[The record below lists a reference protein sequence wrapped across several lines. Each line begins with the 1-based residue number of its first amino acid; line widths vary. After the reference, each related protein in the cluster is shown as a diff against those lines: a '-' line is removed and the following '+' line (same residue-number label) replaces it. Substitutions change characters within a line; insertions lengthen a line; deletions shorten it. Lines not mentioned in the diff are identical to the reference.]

1 MTKIYYESDFKIV
14 ERFKDK
20 LNDIP
25 FKYTYFADLSY
36 TASWDGEEYKNCKR
50 NPDGSII
57 VVFNAQSLG
66 LGPLR
71 VKREYFIPDS
81 DFEDGIRN
89 EVYVEDT
96 GVVLVS
102 GTGRPVTV
110 EMEVVPPYIYLQEI
124 VDALTDTSPTKAL
137 SANQGR
143 VLSERIGTV
152 REAMTTSL
160 IQETTQRTAAD
171 TALFKQLDATAETL
185 EHLKNRDTA
194 LDEMITAVMMQT
206 SYAKDIGLFK
216 TAAQAEDAAIMWAG
230 APGIRFIFY
239 ATEEGQIGT
248 IRQVYSSAGYTL
260 QFLDRDGAQYVRIV
274 YYDGNQKS
282 AWRPIDRASIVYKL
296 MYTASSRRLEF
307 HDPIHDEGFG
317 GITLPE
323 ATTTQSG
330 LMSAEQVQ
338 NLDAAVKT
346 SGAQS
351 ISGIKTFNDNLVIA
365 GKSTI
370 AKNIDRG
377 ELKVLHQGSSKGFI
391 IRTRNTTDALLPLEM
406 LTTDGYQSYTYAFP
420 AKGGTVA
427 LAEDV
432 AAAVAGAIAQVVAEA
447 PADLDTLKEVAD
459 YIAADKTGAAEIE
472 VSISGLQG
480 RCSSLESIISY
491 YDANYP
497 YLVQEIAR
505 ALEDSSRNR
514 ILIEESIL
522 PRLDTGLL
530 SENNK
535 QALAHMVEMGTVNTS
550 GTAENSAIALASQAD
565 VLQIFY
571 KTSNGQVGTI
581 RQVYSNNGNTLQFL
595 TLNGTEFVRTVN
607 YNSGL
612 KSAWR
617 NIDRASLVYKLM
629 YTASNRRLEFH
640 DPIQD
645 TGFGG
650 ITLPEATSEASGLM
664 SAAQAGNLDRLQQ
677 FLTKLE
683 TALGTTDLDTIVSHL
698 AQ

>member
-14 ERFKDK
+14 ERLRKDELK
-20 LNDIP
+20 DIP
-25 FKYTYFADLSY
+25 FRYTYFADYAYS
-36 TASWDGEEYKNCKR
+36 ASWDGEEYKNCKR
-50 NPDGSII
+50 NPDGRII
-57 VVFNAQSLG
+57 VVFNAQNLG

-124 VDALTDTSPTKAL
+124 VDTLTDTSPTKAL

-143 VLSERIGTV
+143 VLSERIVTV

-160 IQETTQRTAAD
+160 IQETTQRTEAV
-171 TALFKQLDATAETL
+171 TALSQQIVATGQTL
-185 EHLKNRDTA
+185 EHLKNKDAA
-194 LDEMITAVMMQT
+194 LDEMITAVIMQT

-216 TAAQAEDAAIMWAG
+216 TSAQAEDAAITWAG

-248 IRQVYSSAGYTL
+248 IRQVYSSEGYTL

-296 MYTASSRRLEF
+296 MYTASNRRLEF

-330 LMSAEQVQ
+330 LMTAAQVQ
-338 NLDAAVKT
+338 NLDGAVKT
-346 SGAQS
+346 TGAQS

-377 ELKVLHQGSSKGFI
+377 ELKVLHQGSNKGFI

-427 LAEDV
+427 LTEDV
-432 AAAVAGAIAQVVAEA
+432 AETIDVVKVGLQSGINENRTN
-447 PADLDTLKEVAD
+447 LQNFLYDTFPQFRVDVYNLKEAVKAFNF
-459 YIAADKTGAAEIE
+459 DKD
-472 VSISGLQG
+472 L
-480 RCSSLESIISY
+480 
-491 YDANYP
+491 
-497 YLVQEIAR
+497 
-505 ALEDSSRNR
+505 
-514 ILIEESIL
+514 
-522 PRLDTGLL
+522 
-530 SENNK
+530 
-535 QALAHMVEMGTVNTS
+535 GTVDTS
-550 GTAENSAIALASQAD
+550 GTAENSAIALASEAD
-565 VLQIFY
+565 VLQIRY

-629 YTASNRRLEFH
+629 YTASSRRLEFH

-664 SAAQAGNLDRLQQ
+664 TATQAGNLDRLQQ

-698 AQ
+698 TQ

>member
-1 MTKIYYESDFKIV
+1 MADNKPTKINHLSDFIV
-14 ERFKDK
+14 TEHFKK
-20 LNDIP
+20 EEHTGVP
-25 FKYTYFADLSY
+25 FRYTYFTRQAQY
-36 TASWDGEEYKNCKR
+36 VASWDGEEYMNCKR
-50 NPDGSII
+50 KADGSITI
-57 VVFNAQSLG
+57 AFDAHHLG
-66 LGPLR
+66 IGRLR
-71 VKREYFIPDS
+71 VMREYFIPDS
-81 DFEDGIRN
+81 NFADGIRN

-96 GVVLVS
+96 DILLVNGES
-102 GTGRPVTV
+102 DRLSVD
-110 EMEVVPPYIYLQEI
+110 MEVVAPYIQLQI

-143 VLSERIGTV
+143 VLGERIEEMSKAVSTAGTN
-152 REAMTTSL
+152 
-160 IQETTQRTAAD
+160 I
-171 TALFKQLDATAETL
+171 
-185 EHLKNRDTA
+185 EHLKNKDTA

-216 TAAQAEDAAIMWAG
+216 TSAQAEDAAITWAG
-230 APGIRFIFY
+230 APGIRFLFY

-248 IRQVYSSAGYTL
+248 IRQVYSSNGTTL
-260 QFLDRDGAQYVRIV
+260 QFLTLNGTEFVRTV
-274 YYDGNQKS
+274 NYNSGTKS
-282 AWRPIDRASIVYKL
+282 AWRNIDRASLVYKL

-307 HDPIHDEGFG
+307 HDPIQDEGFG

-330 LMSAEQVQ
+330 LMTAEQVQ
-338 NLDAAVKT
+338 NLDGAVKT
-346 SGAQS
+346 TGAQS
-351 ISGIKTFNDNLVIA
+351 IAGVKTFNDNLVIA

-427 LAEDV
+427 LTEDV
-432 AAAVAGAIAQVVAEA
+432 
-447 PADLDTLKEVAD
+447 
-459 YIAADKTGAAEIE
+459 AAEIE

-480 RCSSLESIISY
+480 RCSSLESRLDY

-497 YLVQEIAR
+497 YLGQEIAL
-505 ALEDSSRNR
+505 ALEDTNRNR
-514 ILIEESIL
+514 VLIEENIL

-530 SENNK
+530 SETNK

-550 GTAENSAIALASQAD
+550 GTAENNAVALASQAD
-565 VLQIFY
+565 VLQIYY

-607 YNSGL
+607 YNSGT

-629 YTASNRRLEFH
+629 YTASSRRLEFH

-664 SAAQAGNLDRLQQ
+664 SATQAGNLDRLQQ

-683 TALGTTDLDTIVSHL
+683 TAMGTTDLDTIVSHL
-698 AQ
+698 TQ

>member
-1 MTKIYYESDFKIV
+1 MADNRPIKINHLSDFIV
-14 ERFKDK
+14 TEHFKK
-20 LNDIP
+20 EEHTGVP
-25 FKYTYFADLSY
+25 FRYTYFTRQAQY
-36 TASWDGEEYKNCKR
+36 VASWDGEKYINCKR
-50 NPDGSII
+50 KADGSITI
-57 VVFNAQSLG
+57 AFDAHHLG
-66 LGPLR
+66 IGRLR
-71 VKREYFIPDS
+71 VMREYFIPDIN
-81 DFEDGIRN
+81 FADGIRN

-96 GVVLVS
+96 DILLVNGES
-102 GTGRPVTV
+102 DRLSVD
-110 EMEVVPPYIYLQEI
+110 MEVVAPYIQLQI

-143 VLSERIGTV
+143 VLGERIEEVNKAVSTAGTN
-152 REAMTTSL
+152 
-160 IQETTQRTAAD
+160 I
-171 TALFKQLDATAETL
+171 

-194 LDEMITAVMMQT
+194 LDEMITAVIMQT

-216 TAAQAEDAAIMWAG
+216 TSAQAEDAAITWAG

-248 IRQVYSSAGYTL
+248 IRQVYSSEGYTL

-274 YYDGNQKS
+274 YYDGYQKS

-296 MYTASSRRLEF
+296 MYTASNRRLEF

-330 LMSAEQVQ
+330 LMTAEQVQ

-346 SGAQS
+346 TGAQA

-365 GKSTI
+365 GKTTL

-391 IRTRNTTDALLPLEM
+391 IRTRNTADALLPLEM

-427 LAEDV
+427 LTEDV
-432 AAAVAGAIAQVVAEA
+432 TAAVAGAIAQVVAEA
-447 PADLDTLKEVAD
+447 PEDLDTLKEVAD
-459 YIAADKTGAAEIE
+459 YIASDKTKAAEIE
-472 VSISGLQG
+472 T
-480 RCSSLESIISY
+480 SLSALNSFTQYQAEVTMNHQTMINDLYSWKRD
-491 YDANYP
+491 YDDRLPSWN
-497 YLVQEIAR
+497 R
-505 ALEDSSRNR
+505 AMQDVDNLKDS
-514 ILIEESIL
+514 
-522 PRLDTGLL
+522 
-530 SENNK
+530 
-535 QALAHMVEMGTVNTS
+535 LAFDKDLGTVDTS
-550 GTAENSAIALASQAD
+550 GTAENRAIALASEAD
-565 VLQIFY
+565 VLQIRY

-607 YNSGL
+607 YNSGK

-629 YTASNRRLEFH
+629 YTASSRRLEFH

-664 SAAQAGNLDRLQQ
+664 SATQAGNLDRLQQ

>member
-1 MTKIYYESDFKIV
+1 MAEKHIECKKIHYKSDFKIV
-14 ERFKDK
+14 ERPKDET
-20 LNDIP
+20 LGSVP
-25 FKYTYFADLSY
+25 FRYTYFARSAVE
-36 TASWDGEEYKNCKR
+36 ASWDGQTFSNCKR
-50 NPDGSII
+50 NPDGSITI
-57 VVFNAQSLG
+57 IFNAERLG
-66 LGPLR
+66 LGPLK

-81 DFEDGIRN
+81 DFEDGICHK
-89 EVYVEDT
+89 VYVENT
-96 GVVLVS
+96 GIDLVS
-102 GTGRPVTV
+102 SASSPVVV

-143 VLSERIGTV
+143 VLSERIVTV

-171 TALFKQLDATAETL
+171 TALSKQLAATAETL

-194 LDEMITAVMMQT
+194 LDEMITAVMMQMT
-206 SYAKDIGLFK
+206 YAKDIGLFK
-216 TAAQAEDAAIMWAG
+216 TSAQAEDAAITWAG

-248 IRQVYSSAGYTL
+248 IRQVYSSEGYTL

-274 YYDGNQKS
+274 YYDGYLKS

-338 NLDAAVKT
+338 NLDGAVKT
-346 SGAQS
+346 TGAQA
-351 ISGIKTFNDNLVIA
+351 IAGIKTFNDNLVIA

-427 LAEDV
+427 LTDDV
-432 AAAVAGAIAQVVAEA
+432 AAVVASAIAQVVAEA
-447 PADLDTLKEVAD
+447 PEDLNTLKEVAD
-459 YIAADKTGAAEIE
+459 YIAADKTGAAKIE
-472 VSISGLQG
+472 T
-480 RCSSLESIISY
+480 SLSALDSFTQYQAEVTMNHQTMINDLYSWKRD
-491 YDANYP
+491 YDDRLPSWNRAMQDVANLKDS
-497 YLVQEIAR
+497 LVFDKD
-505 ALEDSSRNR
+505 L
-514 ILIEESIL
+514 
-522 PRLDTGLL
+522 
-530 SENNK
+530 
-535 QALAHMVEMGTVNTS
+535 GTVNTS
-550 GTAENSAIALASQAD
+550 GTAENSAIALASEAD
-565 VLQIFY
+565 VLQIRY

-607 YNSGL
+607 YNSGT

-629 YTASNRRLEFH
+629 YTAGSRRLEFH

-664 SAAQAGNLDRLQQ
+664 TAEQVQRLDRLQQ

>member
-1 MTKIYYESDFKIV
+1 MADNRPIKINHLSDFIV
-14 ERFKDK
+14 TEHFKK
-20 LNDIP
+20 EEHTGVP
-25 FKYTYFADLSY
+25 FRYTYFTRQAQY
-36 TASWDGEEYKNCKR
+36 VASWDGEKYINCKR
-50 NPDGSII
+50 KADGSITI
-57 VVFNAQSLG
+57 AFDAHHLG
-66 LGPLR
+66 IGRLR
-71 VKREYFIPDS
+71 VMREYFIPDIN
-81 DFEDGIRN
+81 FADGIRN

-96 GVVLVS
+96 DILLVNGES
-102 GTGRPVTV
+102 DRLSVD
-110 EMEVVPPYIYLQEI
+110 MEVVAPYIQLQI

-143 VLSERIGTV
+143 VLGERIEEVNKAVSTAGTN
-152 REAMTTSL
+152 
-160 IQETTQRTAAD
+160 I
-171 TALFKQLDATAETL
+171 

-194 LDEMITAVMMQT
+194 LDEMITAVIMQT

-216 TAAQAEDAAIMWAG
+216 TSAQAEDAAITWAG

-248 IRQVYSSAGYTL
+248 IRQVYSSEGYTL

-296 MYTASSRRLEF
+296 MYTASNRRLEF

-330 LMSAEQVQ
+330 LMTAEQVQ
-338 NLDAAVKT
+338 NLDGAVKT
-346 SGAQS
+346 TGAQS
-351 ISGIKTFNDNLVIA
+351 ISGVKTFNDNLVIA

-377 ELKVLHQGSSKGFI
+377 ELKVLHQGSNKGFI

-447 PADLDTLKEVAD
+447 PAAFDTLKEVAD

-472 VSISGLQG
+472 VSISELQG

-514 ILIEESIL
+514 VLIEESIL

-607 YNSGL
+607 YNSGT

-629 YTASNRRLEFH
+629 YTASSRRLEFH

-664 SAAQAGNLDRLQQ
+664 SATQAGNLDRLQQ

>member
-14 ERFKDK
+14 ERFKEK

-50 NPDGSII
+50 NPDGSIT
-57 VVFNAQSLG
+57 VVFNGQILG

-89 EVYVEDT
+89 KVYVEDT
-96 GVVLVS
+96 GIVLVR

-143 VLSERIGTV
+143 VLSERIVTV

-171 TALFKQLDATAETL
+171 TALSKQLAATAETL

-216 TAAQAEDAAIMWAG
+216 TSAQAEDAAIMWAG

-248 IRQVYSSAGYTL
+248 IRQVYSSEGYTL

-274 YYDGNQKS
+274 YYDGYLKS

-296 MYTASSRRLEF
+296 MYTASNRRLEF

-346 SGAQS
+346 TGAQS

-391 IRTRNTTDALLPLEM
+391 IRTRNTTDALLPLEL

-427 LAEDV
+427 LTEDV
-432 AAAVAGAIAQVVAEA
+432 AAAVAGAIAQVVAGA
-447 PADLDTLKEVAD
+447 PEDLDTLKEVAD
-459 YIAADKTGAAEIE
+459 YIASDKTKAAEIE
-472 VSISGLQG
+472 TKLSKHERQIAGLESASGSFDAILNEFEARFQREETRLDNEIYNRGYSIA
-480 RCSSLESIISY
+480 SLE
-491 YDANYP
+491 ANTN
-497 YLVQEIAR
+497 L
-505 ALEDSSRNR
+505 
-514 ILIEESIL
+514 
-522 PRLDTGLL
+522 RLNFDKDL
-530 SENNK
+530 
-535 QALAHMVEMGTVNTS
+535 GTVNTS
-550 GTAENSAIALASQAD
+550 GTAENSAIALASEAD
-565 VLQIFY
+565 VLQIRY

-607 YNSGL
+607 YNSGT

-629 YTASNRRLEFH
+629 YTASSRRLEFH

-664 SAAQAGNLDRLQQ
+664 SATQAGNLDRLQQ

-683 TALGTTDLDTIVSHL
+683 TALGTTDLDAIVSHL